1 MKTLTLLEL
10 LEIIGMPYKTFSKD
24 RKKYIE
30 KWQRYTTHFA
40 VKGRGSSA
48 VVILSSLDIFL
59 FEGHARREWGF
70 GEKIDYVVLYT
81 LYEIV
86 MERDGYFLPSYSNL
100 SRQLG
105 VHRNTIGK
113 YFNLLEEKG
122 IIQKQVE
129 YEDRRWR
136 RVKALPQFHT
146 TQ

>member
-1 MKTLTLLEL
+1 MQTLTILDFLDLIE
-10 LEIIGMPYKTFSKD
+10 MSYKTFSKD
-24 RKKYIE
+24 RKKYIQ
-30 KWQRYTTHFA
+30 KWQRYTQHFA
-40 VKGRGSSA
+40 IKGRGTSA
-48 VVILSSLDIFL
+48 VVTLSSLDIFL

-70 GEKIDYVVLYT
+70 GDKVDYVVLYI

-86 MERDGYFLPSYSNL
+86 IERDGYFLPSYSNL
-100 SRQLG
+100 ARQLG

-129 YEDRRWR
+129 YEDKRWR
-136 RVKALPQFHT
+136 RVKALPQFHK